1 MRMKHG
7 SDRGPT
13 ISVKPRL
20 LAAFTAVAMMFATAV
35 PALLGPWNQADAATI
50 TNAEFDSSIE
60 DQGGIGG
67 VANLPLGDDMGTNHP
82 DDGIATYVGGDM
94 YVGHK
99 PDPTSN
105 LGAAA
110 GPVGSYA
117 VEAEGLTVVR
127 GKLALHPLKDSW
139 RTINQNEGT
148 GQGFRFGVVGFGSQ
162 FRPAAGG
169 NILAV
174 AGLGANAENG
184 DLGTSLAGYWGT
196 STAMAWNRPG
206 WFGSAANECKDVDG
220 HSSQKCN
227 YQANVA
233 GPSTDVWGK
242 QGIIN
247 SLQVKASD
255 GALNWNS
262 TTAFNP
268 YASFKAD
275 TVNNMSDTA
284 KRMGG
289 SGSGATPGTVNI
301 YTPATTP
308 LSYKSTNFTRSK
320 YDWDKKDF
328 DGRTYKFDFDE
339 AATVDKE
346 LILEFV
352 GTGNDAQEVFN
363 LTSDQVATLN
373 QAQGNGSSYTGV
385 SYAFKNIK
393 PTANIIINVDGTSI
407 DYHNGW
413 RFFVQKD
420 NAMVD
425 IGNGY
430 GINNLYAEDYSS
442 YAQRIMWNFHNAT
455 NVVIRGGYAQG
466 KLEAKGSAP
475 GGVWGGNVRLI
486 ATDDPAANMLGS
498 ILVPKGRFESHV
510 STNGRVW
517 VGGDFEMYNDAR
529 AYREGVPTDYFKG
542 PYGYTTSVIDQDQER
557 HNLPVSLRSSS
568 AANIGWN
575 KVSGGDY
582 SPLGGTLWGIYTT
595 RAAAQDP
602 QNNDPL
608 LRVQDNGLNDWDD
621 AVGSFEVH
629 SLHPKANY
637 YLRELSTSGDH
648 EINTNIYLIQAGKGG
663 EDIYASIVKAWDAD
677 GNGIGDL
684 TSSDAL
690 LHDGAIVNHKSKP
703 SIRWAKKNEIDD
715 DYKPLA
721 GSSWKLF
728 KEDADGEKVELE
740 TVTDLVTDIDR
751 VQILMNG
758 NVQTENEENPIELS
772 SDNHVALTARGVNAD
787 GETANIPQTVTW
799 TSNDPDNTS
808 VQDGHVYY
816 MGSEANKLIRI
827 TATSTADTEK
837 SASVYVKTQ
846 TPPAEVSGIKIQKN
860 EQDITNDTLQGAEQ
874 QYTAVVMTTGE
885 GAAPTVRWTSA
896 DEEIASV
903 DENGKVTAK
912 KAGFT
917 QITATAGNKRTSL
930 YLTVDATGSTTVF
943 FNREKWPAANGK
955 TILLWYGSRA
965 GSADWTTAEMS
976 DACGT
981 WISATVPKTNFEF
994 VFKYDNS
1001 WWHNSSGGNFKTN
1014 SKGVVIVDGHDV
1026 LPTPVTSCPVSMETV
1041 NGNTDSGNTGG
1052 NTGNTGG
1059 NTGTV
1064 TPPSSPYADQD
1075 IHAGRFEIKNLDPGK
1090 YYIQEFTAPDG
1101 YLVST
1106 AFYKFVVTANDAYW
1120 DPSSGVVDGVMWI
1133 SNQPT
1138 EVEWGKVDAQNTKT
1152 PLGGAVWKLKS
1163 FSNGRYAEY
1172 KDNGRVTDCTDNCT
1186 ADPDNPLQDIDSDE
1200 GIIKLQRL
1208 PVRRYR
1214 LEEVT
1219 PPSGYDAP
1227 ENTYYY
1233 FELTATPDGP
1243 VKIYKGTSSFN
1254 TTTGAPTGEGVVEV
1268 SYNNITNP
1276 RKTGTVYWGKVST
1289 QLEDGKHVY
1298 LAGSAW
1304 SIKFKPYGAENFQDP
1319 VTITDCV
1326 KTTGSETGTCSASG
1340 NVAWAKDDNITF
1352 GRISLSG
1359 LPWGAYEMVETKAP
1373 DGYYADPDVTYVFSV
1388 GPDTPEFQNVV
1399 IYKKNADGTTG
1410 EIPAPTTPLPN
1421 YPNQVIS
1428 NEPGV
1433 VLPATGG
1440 EGNTQIA
1447 LFGFALIAISMLG
1460 CGVAMRKRI

>member
-1 MRMKHG
+1 
-7 SDRGPT
+7 
-13 ISVKPRL
+13 
-20 LAAFTAVAMMFATAV
+20 
-35 PALLGPWNQADAATI
+35 
-50 TNAEFDSSIE
+50 
-60 DQGGIGG
+60 
-67 VANLPLGDDMGTNHP
+67 
-82 DDGIATYVGGDM
+82 
-94 YVGHK
+94 
-99 PDPTSN
+99 
-105 LGAAA
+105 
-110 GPVGSYA
+110 
-117 VEAEGLTVVR
+117 
-127 GKLALHPLKDSW
+127 
-139 RTINQNEGT
+139 
-148 GQGFRFGVVGFGSQ
+148 
-162 FRPAAGG
+162 
-169 NILAV
+169 
-174 AGLGANAENG
+174 
-184 DLGTSLAGYWGT
+184 
-196 STAMAWNRPG
+196 MAWNRPG
-206 WFGSAANECKDVDG
+206 WFGSAANECNG
-220 HSSQKCN
+220 QKCN

-242 QGIIN
+242 QGTN

-255 GALNWNS
+255 GALNWDS

-308 LSYKSTNFTRSK
+308 SSYKSTNFTRSK
-320 YDWDKKDF
+320 YDWDRGI

-363 LTSDQVATLN
+363 LTSAQVATLN
-373 QAQGNGSSYTGV
+373 KAQGNGSSYTGV

-430 GINNLYAEDYSS
+430 GINNPYAEDYSS

-466 KLEAKGSAP
+466 KLEAKGNAP
-475 GGVWGGNVRLI
+475 DGVWGGDVRLI

-498 ILVPKGRFESHV
+498 ILAPQGRFESHV

-529 AYREGVPTDYFKG
+529 AYREGAPTDYFKG

-608 LRVQDNGLNDWDD
+608 LRVQDNGLHDWDD

-629 SLHPKANY
+629 SLHPNANY

-677 GNGIGDL
+677 GNGIDDL

-690 LHDGAIVNHKSKP
+690 LHDGAIVNPKSKP
-703 SIRWAKKNEIDD
+703 SIRWAKKNEIEG
-715 DYKPLA
+715 DYNPLA

-728 KEDADGEKVELE
+728 KEDAEGNKQELE
-740 TVTDLVTDIDR
+740 IVTDLVSDIDR

-758 NVQTENEENPIELS
+758 NVQTENEKDPIELS
-772 SDNHVALTARGVNAD
+772 SDNHVALTSRVVNAD
-787 GETANIPQTVTW
+787 GETTNIPQTVTW

-816 MGSEANKLIRI
+816 TGSEANKLIRI
-827 TATSTADTEK
+827 TATSTADSKK
-837 SASVYVKTQ
+837 SASVYVRTQ
-846 TPPAEVSGIKIQKN
+846 TPPAEVSDIKIQKN
-860 EQDITNDTLQGAEQ
+860 GSDTTNDTLKKDVAQ
-874 QYTAVVMTTGE
+874 QYTAVVTTTDD
-885 GAAPTVRWTSA
+885 GATPTVRWVSA

-903 DENGKVTAK
+903 SETGLVTAK

-930 YLTVDATGSTTVF
+930 YLTVDAAGSTTVF

-955 TILLWYGSRA
+955 TILLQYGSYD
-965 GSADWTTAEMS
+965 GSSDWTTAEMS

-1001 WWHNSSGGNFKTN
+1001 WWHNSSDGNFKTDG
-1014 SKGVVIVDGHDV
+1014 KGVVIVDGHDV
-1026 LPTPVTSCPVSMETV
+1026 LSTQVTSCPVSMETV

-1052 NTGNTGG
+1052 NTGNIGG

-1064 TPPSSPYADQD
+1064 TPPSSRYADQD
-1075 IHAGRFEIKNLDPGK
+1075 IHAGKFEIKNLDPGT
-1090 YYIQEFTAPDG
+1090 YYIQEYTAPDR

-1106 AFYKFVVTANDAYW
+1106 AFYKFVVTAEGANW
-1120 DPSSGVVDGVMWI
+1120 DPPTDTGVVDGVMWI
-1133 SNQPT
+1133 SDTPT
-1138 EVEWGKVDAQNTKT
+1138 EVEWNKVDAQNMKK
-1152 PLGGAVWKLKS
+1152 PLGGAVWKLES
-1163 FSNGRYAEY
+1163 FSNGGYAEY
-1172 KDNGRVTDCTDNCT
+1172 NGKGNGIVTDCTENCT
-1186 ADPDNPLQDIDSDE
+1186 VDPDNPLQDINFDE

-1208 PVRRYR
+1208 PRGWYR

-1233 FELTATPDGP
+1233 FELTATPDGQ
-1243 VKIYKGTSSFN
+1243 VKIYKGTDSFN
-1254 TTTGAPTGEGVVEV
+1254 ATTGAPTGEGVEEV
-1268 SYNNITNP
+1268 SSNSITNP
-1276 RKTGTVYWGKVST
+1276 RKTGTVYWGKVSSE
-1289 QLEDGKHVY
+1289 LEDGKHVY

-1326 KTTGSETGTCSASG
+1326 GTTGCTSQNPTDFP
-1340 NVAWAKDDNITF
+1340 WAKDVDTSE
-1352 GRISLSG
+1352 GRISLSD
-1359 LPWGAYEMVETKAP
+1359 LPWGTYEMTETKAP
-1373 DGYYADPDVTYVFSV
+1373 DGYYADPDVTYIFEV
-1388 GPDTPEFQNVV
+1388 GPSTPEFQNVQIFV
-1399 IYKKNADGTTG
+1399 KSDK
-1410 EIPAPTTPLPN
+1410 TPLDSIPTPSN
-1421 YPNQVIS
+1421 PMGDDGKPLEGYPNQVIT

-1440 EGNTQIA
+1440 EGSTLIV

-1460 CGVAMRKRI
+1460 CGVVMRKRI